1 MTFKAIKITDKVYW
15 VGAIDWDVRD
25 FHGYLTQRGTT
36 YNAYLVLA
44 DTITLIDTVKA
55 PFYDEM
61 MARIA
66 SVIPPE
72 QIQCIVSNHA
82 ELDHSGCLGK
92 VMAAVKPDR
101 VFASTNGVRALKAH
115 FHDTLPG
122 EVTAV
127 ADGAEVSLGNLTL
140 QFVETRML
148 HWPDS
153 MFSYLKEEKLLFSND
168 AFGMHYA
175 STERYADEVSRDI
188 LDYEGHKYY
197 ANIILP
203 YSSFVLKLLQRLP
216 SLNLDIQMIL
226 PDHGPIWRQPQDI
239 AWIISKYV
247 DWAEQKSTQKAIILY
262 DTMWK
267 STETMARVIA
277 DGLSTAGIPVKVLNC
292 RICHRSDV
300 VTELSDARA
309 LIVGSPTLNNQIFP
323 ALLDTLG
330 YIQGLKPR
338 HKLAAAFGS
347 YGWSGEAPKLLR
359 EKLEAMDMT
368 FVGEPLRIQYVPT
381 AADLQA
387 CRNLGLQM
395 AAAIKEKNG

>member
-1 MTFKAIKITDKVYW
+1 MTFKAIQITDKVYW

-72 QIQCIVSNHA
+72 RIGCIISNHA
-82 ELDHSGCLGK
+82 ELDHSGCLAK
-92 VMAAVKPDR
+92 VMAAVKPDK
-101 VFASTNGVRALKAH
+101 VIASTNGVRTLKAH
-115 FHDTLPG
+115 FHGSLPG

-127 ADGAEVSLGNLTL
+127 ADGAEVSLGNMTL
-140 QFVETRML
+140 KFVETRML

-168 AFGMHYA
+168 AFGMHLA
-175 STERYADEVSRDI
+175 STARYAHEISRDV
-188 LDYEGHKYY
+188 LDYEGRKYY

-226 PDHGPIWRQPQDI
+226 PDHGPIWKQPQDI
-239 AWIISKYV
+239 AWIVGKYAE
-247 DWAEQKSTQKAIILY
+247 WAEQKPTQKAIILY
-262 DTMWK
+262 DTMWE

-277 DGLSTAGIPVKVLNC
+277 DGLTEGGITAKILNC
-292 RICHRSDV
+292 RTNHRSDV
-300 VTELSDARA
+300 VTELSDAGA

-330 YIQGLKPR
+330 YIRGLKPR

-359 EKLEAMDMT
+359 EQLETMEME

-381 AADLQA
+381 AADLQL
-387 CRNLGLQM
+387 CRELGLQM
-395 AAAIKEKNG
+395 ATALKAKCE

>member
-1 MTFKAIKITDKVYW
+1 MTFKAIQITEKVYW

-36 YNAYLVLA
+36 YNAYLILA

-72 QIQCIVSNHA
+72 QIGCIISNHA
-82 ELDHSGCLGK
+82 ELDHSGCLGR
-92 VMAAVKPDR
+92 VMAAVRPGK
-101 VFASTNGVRALKAH
+101 VIASTNGVRALKAH
-115 FHDTLPG
+115 FHDNLPG

-127 ADGAEVSLGNLTL
+127 ADGAEISLGNMTL

-168 AFGMHYA
+168 AFGMHLA
-175 STERYADEVSRDI
+175 STVRYADELCRDI
-188 LDYEGHKYY
+188 LDYEGRKYY

-226 PDHGPIWRQPQDI
+226 PDHGPIWRQPEDI
-239 AWIISKYV
+239 AWIIGRYTA
-247 DWAEQKSTQKAIILY
+247 WAEQKPTWKTIILY
-262 DTMWK
+262 DTMWE
-267 STETMARVIA
+267 STEAMARVIA
-277 DGLSTAGIPVKVLNC
+277 DGLTEAGMPVKVLNC
-292 RICHRSDV
+292 RTNHRSDV
-300 VTELSDARA
+300 VTELSDAGA

-330 YIQGLKPR
+330 YIRGLKPR
-338 HKLAAAFGS
+338 HKIAAAFGS

-359 EKLEAMDMT
+359 EQLEAMEMT

-381 AADLQA
+381 ATDLRA
-387 CRNLGLQM
+387 CRDLGLQV
-395 AAAIKEKNG
+395 AAALKSKMA